1 MDVKRSMRRSYQ
13 FELSLMIL
21 LSINRLVETNFGF
34 YLFFFVVVVKPKM
47 MKIKMIKLSLVV
59 GFVVGNIGDISLITR
74 QSIANEQ

>member
-34 YLFFFVVVVKPKM
+34 YLFIFCGCCQTENDENQNDQIEF
-47 MKIKMIKLSLVV
+47 
-59 GFVVGNIGDISLITR
+59 GCWFCGW
-74 QSIANEQ
+74 